1 MIYELSLLVIPA
13 VLLWEHI
20 PDLRYRWRGLF
31 AGVWLALL
39 FSGPLTYLQ
48 LAVLQL
54 PLALQI
60 SVPIWGLAFYQAY
73 RHLQNLD
80 GQNIDTSSAL

>member
-1 MIYELSLLVIPA
+1 MIYELSLLIIPA
-13 VLLWEHI
+13 VLLWEHS
-20 PDLRYRWRGLF
+20 PNLRYRWRGLF

-48 LAVLQL
+48 LSVLQL

-60 SVPIWGLAFYQAY
+60 SVPIWGMAFYRAY
-73 RHLQNLD
+73 RQLQSTD
-80 GQNIDTSSAL
+80 GLSVIST